1 MVELLHARKCS
12 NKFAFYSLNQHLD
25 FQSSCFTLEN
35 VQTSLAF
42 YSLNQH
48 LSPSLNV
55 QPSLGIDNP
64 SSAEV
69 IDRSIIVNL
78 EF

>member
-1 MVELLHARKCS
+1 MAQNNTEINNFFMALFFNYL
-12 NKFAFYSLNQHLD
+12 FISLNI
-25 FQSSCFTLEN
+25 
-35 VQTSLAF
+35 
-42 YSLNQH
+42 
-48 LSPSLNV
+48 